1 MSNFITEAFVKQFS
15 SNVFHLSQQK
25 GSRLRGS
32 VRTETQVGKS
42 AFYDIIGTVA
52 AQIRTTRHGDTP
64 QLDTP
69 HSRRRVDMFDYEWGD
84 LVDDQDKIRM
94 LMDPTSQYAQAAAW
108 ALGRSMDK
116 RIILALGGSV
126 ITGEE
131 GLNPPLAL
139 TTDRKLVSA
148 LTAEVA
154 GPDNG
159 DQLNVATLRRI
170 KKKFDKEDVDE
181 SIPRYIAVNAAMLE
195 SLLADPQITSSD
207 YNVVKALVQGE
218 INTFLGLNF
227 IRTELLPKGDDAS
240 LGFGASFTYGID
252 GELSGATHTIVTAK
266 ARVGYAWC
274 QDGLLLATGQD
285 IMGEI
290 ARRPDKSFSTQVY
303 AKMSIGAVRMEEAK
317 VVQFFVKEDV

>member
-1 MSNFITEAFVKQFS
+1 
-15 SNVFHLSQQK
+15 
-25 GSRLRGS
+25 
-32 VRTETQVGKS
+32 
-42 AFYDIIGTVA
+42 
-52 AQIRTTRHGDTP
+52 
-64 QLDTP
+64 
-69 HSRRRVDMFDYEWGD
+69 MFDYEWGD